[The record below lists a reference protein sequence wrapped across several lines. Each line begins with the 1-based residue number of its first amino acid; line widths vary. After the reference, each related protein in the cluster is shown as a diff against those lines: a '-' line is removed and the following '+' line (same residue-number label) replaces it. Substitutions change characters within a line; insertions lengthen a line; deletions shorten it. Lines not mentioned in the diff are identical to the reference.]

1 MACVKRVRDLRVVAG
16 FLGVLLW
23 ITLLSGCSSTRLHGP
38 DDGIS
43 EAVRDF
49 AMAIC
54 LTEQPNA
61 WLQDQ
66 AWSWGNGIV
75 GRYSDS
81 KLSHADVMVSF
92 GHLATVVRERAGAV
106 PMLYGKTLPAEDSK
120 SNPLALRFCGGLMA
134 DEYVR
139 EAMKVSEQAIRG
151 LR

>member
-1 MACVKRVRDLRVVAG
+1 MACVKRGGALRAVAG

-23 ITLLSGCSSTRLHGP
+23 IALASGCSVTRFHGP
-38 DDGIS
+38 DDGVS

-49 AMAIC
+49 GMAIC

-75 GRYSDS
+75 GRYSDG
-81 KLSHADVMVSF
+81 KISHADVIARF

-106 PMLYGKTLPAEDSK
+106 PMLYGKTLPAEDPE
-120 SNPLALRFCGGLMA
+120 SNPLVLRFCGELMA

-139 EAMKVSEQAIRG
+139 EAMEVAEQAIRD